1 MAARS
6 AATADALG
14 VQSSSDI
21 AWVRKVEEGL
31 PVRALKQLQALG
43 ALSEEE
49 FDAIIP
55 RRTRRHQRERGR
67 LSASQS
73 DRVARAARA
82 FATAHRAFADPE
94 KGNRWMKRPHRILE
108 DERPIDLLRSSTG
121 TQIVLDALGRIEH
134 GVYG

>member
-6 AATADALG
+6 TATAEVLG
-14 VQSSSDI
+14 VRSSSDV
-21 AWVRKVEEGL
+21 AWVRKVEQGL
-31 PVRALKQLQALG
+31 PVRALKELQALG

-67 LSASQS
+67 LSTNQS

-82 FATAHRAFADPE
+82 FATAHRVFADPDRA
-94 KGNRWMKRPHRILE
+94 NRWMKRPHHLLE

-121 TQIVLDALGRIEH
+121 TQVVLDALGRIEH